1 VPRLLKRPHLPE
13 KDPHPVQEVH
23 VPAWGS
29 TTAPLHWRV
38 GRRGRAPGRARRP
51 ERARP
56 RAVIRARIVTFREAA
71 GGEKGHGYALAG
83 SIKARP
89 ADHASLHF
97 DPPLSMAQP
106 DNGPAHGAFQ
116 EARWP
121 AARRSAGGEA
131 RPHGEAAPRPRCADT
146 NTSTTQRVKSARGS
160 SVPRGAVLGEPGT
173 GPFPSRPGTVLA
185 IAN

>member
-1 VPRLLKRPHLPE
+1 VPRLLKTTPPPRKRSPPCSGGSC
-13 KDPHPVQEVH
+13 PGVGVH
-23 VPAWGS
+23 DRA
-29 TTAPLHWRV
+29 AALE
-38 GRRGRAPGRARRP
+38 GRK
-51 ERARP
+51 ARP
-56 RAVIRARIVTFREAA
+56 RPRPSPPSGASTTQSSNPRAYRHIPR
-71 GGEKGHGYALAG
+71 GGW
-83 SIKARP
+83 RP

-160 SVPRGAVLGEPGT
+160 SVPRGAVLRELGT
-173 GPFPSRPGTVLA
+173 GLFPSRPGTVLA